1 MSNIEININQVTE
14 AAKLLAEAERL
25 PVSKAAKYIHQ
36 FNPIAF
42 DYVFKVVGGDK
53 EEMQQWF
60 HHQRQVK
67 KAEWD
72 VRPQIQN
79 RIAVRQQR
87 ARILTA
93 LSE

>member
-1 MSNIEININQVTE
+1 MSTIDINIDQVTE
-14 AAKLLAEAERL
+14 AAKLLAEAEQL

-42 DYVFKVVGGDK
+42 DYVFKVMGGDK

-60 HHQRQVK
+60 QQQRQIK
-67 KAEWD
+67 KTEWD
-72 VRPQIQN
+72 IRPQIQD

-93 LSE
+93 LSG